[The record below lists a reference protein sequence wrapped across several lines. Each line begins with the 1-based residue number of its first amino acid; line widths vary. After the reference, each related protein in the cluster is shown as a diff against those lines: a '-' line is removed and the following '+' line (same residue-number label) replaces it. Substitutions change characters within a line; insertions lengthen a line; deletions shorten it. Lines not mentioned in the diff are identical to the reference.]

1 MLVKLSNRCV
11 VILNRNIFS
20 GSESYYMT
28 QVELL
33 EIATTCQ
40 NPSILVLVSKVILE
54 LN

>member
-1 MLVKLSNRCV
+1 M
-11 VILNRNIFS
+11 NRNIFS

-28 QVELL
+28 NIREFL
-33 EIATTCQ
+33 EIATECK